1 MPKRLRPTPRRR
13 QAERRA
19 QSERRLL
26 DAATQ
31 LIAEQGFSNTT
42 LAQIGAKA
50 GYSRGLV
57 NERFGSKRELVKV
70 LADEFQTYFQY
81 DRLVPAL
88 PHQHRVEAPLISM
101 GTYLDT
107 VGKSEHA
114 ASAYF
119 ALPAG

>member
-1 MPKRLRPTPRRR
+1 MAKRLRAAPRRP

-31 LIAEQGFSNTT
+31 LIAEQGFSKTT

-57 NERFGSKRELVKV
+57 NERFGSKGELVKV

-81 DRLVPAL
+81 DRLRPPPA
-88 PHQHRVEAPLISM
+88 HQHRLQTLLVTI
-101 GTYLDT
+101 GTHPDT
-107 VGKSEHA
+107 RGEHEDPRA
-114 ASAYF
+114 
-119 ALPAG
+119 